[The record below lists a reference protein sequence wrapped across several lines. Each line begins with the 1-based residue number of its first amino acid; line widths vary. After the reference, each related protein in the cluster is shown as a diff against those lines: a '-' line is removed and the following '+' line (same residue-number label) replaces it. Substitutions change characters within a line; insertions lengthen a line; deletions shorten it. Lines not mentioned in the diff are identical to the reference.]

1 MRLRS
6 GNVKLLQHSAVKTQ
20 GLTGKIRVGN
30 NATIQTCRSYRF
42 FFVWLIKNKIKKQE
56 LARNSKRC
64 GRHHVTNACMQCYR
78 VLAGK
83 RAAYFRVFE
92 LPKSIRTFGRWLCG
106 KYKITRLFKLAY
118 WLLIYYFVVR
128 HIFVP
133 HLRDTS
139 RIHIYMCPPRE
150 RFRHILPVILE
161 GRRWKIPYHVMVT
174 VGVNGRAGP
183 VAGSDIG
190 SEPAVR
196 SLFGA
201 YRSII
206 RTSKPAKSRS
216 AATTAQPGRGGR
228 GGWAKL
234 MLSERLTINAKVT
247 SKYMGPT
254 RGSGQLCILIP
265 LLPRAK
271 YI

>member
-118 WLLIYYFVVR
+118 WLLIYYFVVQ

-139 RIHIYMCPPRE
+139 RIHIHVSSPRTVSSHFTGYPGGE
-150 RFRHILPVILE
+150 EVENSVPRNGNG
-161 GRRWKIPYHVMVT
+161 GREWTRWTRCRIGYRVRA
-174 VGVNGRAGP
+174 GRAI
-183 VAGSDIG
+183 VVWSV
-190 SEPAVR
+190 SFHNTYE
-196 SLFGA
+196 
-201 YRSII
+201 
-206 RTSKPAKSRS
+206 
-216 AATTAQPGRGGR
+216 
-228 GGWAKL
+228 
-234 MLSERLTINAKVT
+234 
-247 SKYMGPT
+247 
-254 RGSGQLCILIP
+254 
-265 LLPRAK
+265 
-271 YI
+271 